1 MYTNCVC
8 VPLHFDVGLGGL
20 ECVWSRDFLSI
31 GSWTG
36 MCAGIQFGIYNNG
49 LWCSSS
55 SVVYPIPD
63 DGPTHPLYS
72 DGFSMG
78 IVRALL
84 LISNYSNIIYV
95 YAYVLCVCVCV
106 RRFGGGSESG
116 WP

>member
-1 MYTNCVC
+1 VCGAETFSPLAAGLACVL
-8 VPLHFDVGLGGL
+8 VYSSV
-20 ECVWSRDFLSI
+20 
-31 GSWTG
+31 
-36 MCAGIQFGIYNNG
+36 YNNG

-55 SVVYPIPD
+55 IVYPIAD

-72 DGFSMG
+72 GGFSMG

-84 LISNYSNIIYV
+84 LISNYRNIIYV

-116 WP
+116 WTRSFPHSCH